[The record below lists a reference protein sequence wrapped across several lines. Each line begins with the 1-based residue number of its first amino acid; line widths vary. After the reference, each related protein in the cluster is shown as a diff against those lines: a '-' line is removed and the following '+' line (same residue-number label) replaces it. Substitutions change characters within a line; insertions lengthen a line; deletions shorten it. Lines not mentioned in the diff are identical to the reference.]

1 MKKSLNI
8 LIFTALLGAVGCTQ
22 QPTATIE
29 GTITEAKDKTLYLDY
44 LGISQTSVRDSVKLN
59 DKGSFHFQVP
69 APECFDFYRLRV
81 GSRSLPIAIDS
92 TEHVQVS
99 ASLDSLPYTLNING
113 SEVSA
118 QMAQLRASARTA
130 TRDVLREQTQKIILA
145 NPRSLVAYYALF
157 LKQNGLPIWDMADPS
172 DRRLYQAVATSYNLW
187 MPEYNRTK
195 ALYNQ
200 VLEYMQAERSLRSQ
214 LAAQQLIADSENAFL
229 DITLPDAKGQM
240 QSLSQYRGKVIVLD
254 FSSTEMEQYVAY
266 NFELRELYNQYH
278 KQGLE
283 IYSVGIERNLLAWE
297 EATENLPWLTVR
309 ALDNEI
315 TEVLTRYNVQSLPT
329 LFLFDKEGNV
339 QGRYTDFTALE
350 ADINKYL

>member
-1 MKKSLNI
+1 MKNQLS
-8 LIFTALLGAVGCTQ
+8 LIFVGFIVLVGCTKQPTFTISGTLTNAANKTIYLEHTALLGT
-22 QPTATIE
+22 TIVDSCHIDTD
-29 GTITEAKDKTLYLDY
+29 GNYSLEA
-44 LGISQTSVRDSVKLN
+44 
-59 DKGSFHFQVP
+59 P
-69 APECFDFYRLRV
+69 APTYPDFYRLRV
-81 GSRSLPIAIDS
+81 ASRSLPIAIDS

-329 LFLFDKEGNV
+329 LFLFDKEGNI
-339 QGRYTDFTALE
+339 QGRYTNFTALE

>member
-1 MKKSLNI
+1 MKNQLS
-8 LIFTALLGAVGCTQ
+8 LIFVGFIVLVGCSKQPTFTVSGTLINAADKTIYLEHTALLGTTLVDSCHIDTDGNYSL
-22 QPTATIE
+22 
-29 GTITEAKDKTLYLDY
+29 EA
-44 LGISQTSVRDSVKLN
+44 
-59 DKGSFHFQVP
+59 P
-69 APECFDFYRLRV
+69 APTYPDFYRLRV
-81 GSRSLPIAIDS
+81 GSRSLPLAIDS
-92 TEHVQVS
+92 TEQVQVS

-200 VLEYMQAERSLRSQ
+200 VLEFMQAERSLRSQ

-283 IYSVGIERNLLAWE
+283 IYSVSIDRNQLAWE
-297 EATENLPWLTVR
+297 DATEHLPWTIVR
-309 ALDNEI
+309 AYENDAVQ
-315 TEVLTRYNVQSLPT
+315 VLTQYNVQSLPT
-329 LFLFDKEGNV
+329 LYLFDREGNV
-339 QGRYTDFTALE
+339 QGRYTDFKSLE
-350 ADINKYL
+350 TDIAKYL

>member
-1 MKKSLNI
+1 MKNQLS
-8 LIFTALLGAVGCTQ
+8 LIFVGFIVLVGCTKQPTFTISGTLTNADDKTIYLEHTALLGT
-22 QPTATIE
+22 TIVDSCHIDTD
-29 GTITEAKDKTLYLDY
+29 GNYSLEA
-44 LGISQTSVRDSVKLN
+44 
-59 DKGSFHFQVP
+59 P
-69 APECFDFYRLRV
+69 APTYPDFYRLRV
-81 GSRSLPIAIDS
+81 GSRSLPLAIDS

>member
-1 MKKSLNI
+1 MKNQLS
-8 LIFTALLGAVGCTQ
+8 LIFIGFIVLVGCSKQPTFTVSGTLTNAQDQTIYLEHTALLGTTLVDSCQIDTDGNFS
-22 QPTATIE
+22 IE
-29 GTITEAKDKTLYLDY
+29 A
-44 LGISQTSVRDSVKLN
+44 
-59 DKGSFHFQVP
+59 P
-69 APECFDFYRLRV
+69 APTYPDFYRLRV
-81 GSRSLPIAIDS
+81 GSRSLPLAIDS
-92 TEHVQVS
+92 TEQVQVS

-113 SEVSA
+113 SEASVH
-118 QMAQLRASARTA
+118 MAQLRASARTA

-214 LAAQQLIADSENAFL
+214 LAAQQLIEEAENAFL
-229 DITLPDAKGQM
+229 DITLSDAKGQT
-240 QSLSQYRGKVIVLD
+240 QPLSQYRGKVIVLD

-278 KQGLE
+278 NKGLE
-283 IYSVGIERNLLAWE
+283 IYSVSIDRNQLAWE
-297 EATENLPWLTVR
+297 DATENLPWTTVR
-309 ALDNEI
+309 AYENDAVQ
-315 TEVLTRYNVQSLPT
+315 VLTQYNVQSLPT
-329 LFLFDKEGNV
+329 LFLFDREGNI

>member
-1 MKKSLNI
+1 MKNQLS
-8 LIFTALLGAVGCTQ
+8 LIFVGFIVLVGCTKQPTFTISGTLTNAADKTIYLEHTALLGT
-22 QPTATIE
+22 TIVDSCHIDTD
-29 GTITEAKDKTLYLDY
+29 GNYSLEA
-44 LGISQTSVRDSVKLN
+44 
-59 DKGSFHFQVP
+59 P
-69 APECFDFYRLRV
+69 APTYPDFYRLRV
-81 GSRSLPIAIDS
+81 GSRSLPLAIDS

-278 KQGLE
+278 KSGLE

-339 QGRYTDFTALE
+339 QGRYTDFNALE

>member
-1 MKKSLNI
+1 MKNQLS
-8 LIFTALLGAVGCTQ
+8 LIFVGFIVLVGCTKQPTFTISGTLTNAADKTIYLEHTALLGT
-22 QPTATIE
+22 TIVDSCHIDTD
-29 GTITEAKDKTLYLDY
+29 GNYSLEA
-44 LGISQTSVRDSVKLN
+44 
-59 DKGSFHFQVP
+59 P
-69 APECFDFYRLRV
+69 APTYPDFYRLRV
-81 GSRSLPIAIDS
+81 GSRSLPLAIDS

-145 NPRSLVAYYALF
+145 NPHSLVAYYALF
-157 LKQNGLPIWDMADPS
+157 LKQNGLPIWDMANPS

-187 MPEYNRTK
+187 MPEYIRTK

-214 LAAQQLIADSENAFL
+214 LAAQQLIAESENAFL

-350 ADINKYL
+350 TDINKYL

>member
-1 MKKSLNI
+1 MKNKIS
-8 LIFTALLGAVGCTQ
+8 LIFIGFIVLVGCSKQPTFTVSGTLTNAQDQTIYLEHTALLGTTLVDSCHIDTDGNYSL
-22 QPTATIE
+22 
-29 GTITEAKDKTLYLDY
+29 EA
-44 LGISQTSVRDSVKLN
+44 
-59 DKGSFHFQVP
+59 P
-69 APECFDFYRLRV
+69 APTYPDFYRLRV
-81 GSRSLPIAIDS
+81 GSRSLPLAIDS
-92 TEHVQVS
+92 TEQVQVS
-99 ASLDSLPYTLNING
+99 ASLDSLPYTLKING

-187 MPEYNRTK
+187 MPEYDRTK

-214 LAAQQLIADSENAFL
+214 LAAQQLIEEAENAFL
-229 DITLPDAKGQM
+229 DITLSDAKGQT
-240 QSLSQYRGKVIVLD
+240 QPLSQYRGKVIVLD

-278 KQGLE
+278 NKGLE
-283 IYSVGIERNLLAWE
+283 IYSVSIDRNQLAWE
-297 EATENLPWLTVR
+297 DATENLPWTTVR
-309 ALDNEI
+309 AYENDAVQ
-315 TEVLTRYNVQSLPT
+315 VLTQYNVQSLPT
-329 LFLFDKEGNV
+329 LFLFDREGNI

>member
-1 MKKSLNI
+1 MKNQLS
-8 LIFTALLGAVGCTQ
+8 LIFVGFIVLVGCTKQPTFTISGTLTNAADKTIYLEHTALLGT
-22 QPTATIE
+22 TIVDSCHIDTD
-29 GTITEAKDKTLYLDY
+29 GNYSLEA
-44 LGISQTSVRDSVKLN
+44 
-59 DKGSFHFQVP
+59 P
-69 APECFDFYRLRV
+69 APTYPDFYRLRV

-130 TRDVLREQTQKIILA
+130 TRDVLREHTQKIILA

-157 LKQNGLPIWDMADPS
+157 LKQNGLPIWDIADPS

>member
-1 MKKSLNI
+1 MKNQLS
-8 LIFTALLGAVGCTQ
+8 LIFVGFIVLVGCTKQPTFTISGTLTNAADKTIYLEHTALLGT
-22 QPTATIE
+22 TIVDSCHIDTD
-29 GTITEAKDKTLYLDY
+29 GNYSLEA
-44 LGISQTSVRDSVKLN
+44 
-59 DKGSFHFQVP
+59 P
-69 APECFDFYRLRV
+69 APTYPDFYRLRV
-81 GSRSLPIAIDS
+81 GSRSLPLAIDS

-113 SEVSA
+113 SDVSV
-118 QMAQLRASARTA
+118 QMAQLRATARTA

-200 VLEYMQAERSLRSQ
+200 VLEHMKAERSLRSQ
-214 LAAQQLIADSENAFL
+214 LAAQQLIAESENAFL
-229 DITLPDAKGQM
+229 DITLSDARGQM

-266 NFELRELYNQYH
+266 NFELRELYNQYY
-278 KQGLE
+278 KSGLE

-339 QGRYTDFTALE
+339 QGRYTDFNALE

>member
-1 MKKSLNI
+1 MKNKIS
-8 LIFTALLGAVGCTQ
+8 LIFVGFIVLVGCTKQPTSTISGTLTNAADKTIYLEHTALLGT
-22 QPTATIE
+22 TIVDSCIIDVD
-29 GTITEAKDKTLYLDY
+29 GNFSLEA
-44 LGISQTSVRDSVKLN
+44 
-59 DKGSFHFQVP
+59 P
-69 APECFDFYRLRV
+69 APTYPDFYRLRV
-81 GSRSLPIAIDS
+81 GSRALPLAIDS
-92 TEHVQVS
+92 IEHVQVS
-99 ASLDSLPYTLNING
+99 TSLDSLPYTLNING
-113 SEVSA
+113 SDVSV
-118 QMAQLRASARTA
+118 QMAQLRATARTA

-145 NPRSLVAYYALF
+145 NPRSSVAYYALF

-200 VLEYMQAERSLRSQ
+200 VLEHMKAERSLRSQ
-214 LAAQQLIADSENAFL
+214 LAAQQLIAESENAFL
-229 DITLPDAKGQM
+229 DITLSDARGQM

-278 KQGLE
+278 KRGLE
-283 IYSVGIERNLLAWE
+283 IYSIGIERNLLAWE

-315 TEVLTRYNVQSLPT
+315 TEVLTRYNVQSIPT

>member
-1 MKKSLNI
+1 MKNQLS
-8 LIFTALLGAVGCTQ
+8 LIFVGFIVLVGCTKQPTFTISGTLTNAADKIIYLEHTALLGT
-22 QPTATIE
+22 TIVDSCHIDTD
-29 GTITEAKDKTLYLDY
+29 GNYSLEA
-44 LGISQTSVRDSVKLN
+44 
-59 DKGSFHFQVP
+59 P
-69 APECFDFYRLRV
+69 APTYPDFYRLRV

-229 DITLPDAKGQM
+229 DITLPDTKGQM

>member
-1 MKKSLNI
+1 MKNQLS
-8 LIFTALLGAVGCTQ
+8 LIFVGFIVLVGCTKQPTFTISGTLTNAADKTIYLEHTALLGT
-22 QPTATIE
+22 TIVDSCHIDTD
-29 GTITEAKDKTLYLDY
+29 GNYSLEA
-44 LGISQTSVRDSVKLN
+44 
-59 DKGSFHFQVP
+59 P
-69 APECFDFYRLRV
+69 APTYPDFYRLRV
-81 GSRSLPIAIDS
+81 GSRSLPLAIDS
-92 TEHVQVS
+92 IEQVQVS
-99 ASLDSLPYTLNING
+99 TSLDSLPYTLNING

>member
-1 MKKSLNI
+1 MKNQLS
-8 LIFTALLGAVGCTQ
+8 LIFVGFIVLVGCTKQPTFTISGTLTNAADKTIYLEHTALLGT
-22 QPTATIE
+22 TIVDSCHIDTD
-29 GTITEAKDKTLYLDY
+29 GNYSLEA
-44 LGISQTSVRDSVKLN
+44 
-59 DKGSFHFQVP
+59 P
-69 APECFDFYRLRV
+69 APTYPDFYRLRV
-81 GSRSLPIAIDS
+81 GSRSLPLAIDS
-92 TEHVQVS
+92 IEQVQVS
-99 ASLDSLPYTLNING
+99 TSLDSLPYTLNING

-254 FSSTEMEQYVAY
+254 FSSTEIEQYVAY

>member
-1 MKKSLNI
+1 MKNQLS
-8 LIFTALLGAVGCTQ
+8 LIFFGFIVLVGCTKQPTFTISGTLTNAADKTIYLEHTALLGT
-22 QPTATIE
+22 TIVDSCHIDTD
-29 GTITEAKDKTLYLDY
+29 GNYSLEA
-44 LGISQTSVRDSVKLN
+44 
-59 DKGSFHFQVP
+59 P
-69 APECFDFYRLRV
+69 APTYPDFYRLRV
-81 GSRSLPIAIDS
+81 GSRSLPLAIDS

-99 ASLDSLPYTLNING
+99 TSLDSLPYTLNING

-118 QMAQLRASARTA
+118 QMAQLRTTARTA

-200 VLEYMQAERSLRSQ
+200 VLEHMKAERSLRSQ
-214 LAAQQLIADSENAFL
+214 LAAQQLIAESENAFL
-229 DITLPDAKGQM
+229 DITLSDARGQM

-278 KQGLE
+278 KRGLE
-283 IYSVGIERNLLAWE
+283 IYSIGIERNLLAWE

-315 TEVLTRYNVQSLPT
+315 TEVLTRYNVQSIPT

-339 QGRYTDFTALE
+339 QGRYTDFTELE

>member
-1 MKKSLNI
+1 MKNQLS
-8 LIFTALLGAVGCTQ
+8 LIFVGFIVLVGCTKQPTFTISGTLTNAADKTIYLEHTALLGT
-22 QPTATIE
+22 TIVDSCHIDTD
-29 GTITEAKDKTLYLDY
+29 GNYSLEA
-44 LGISQTSVRDSVKLN
+44 
-59 DKGSFHFQVP
+59 P
-69 APECFDFYRLRV
+69 APTYPDFYRLRV

-297 EATENLPWLTVR
+297 EVTENLPWLTVR

>member
-1 MKKSLNI
+1 MKNQLS
-8 LIFTALLGAVGCTQ
+8 LIFVGFIVLVGCTKQPTFTISGILTNAADKTIYLEHTALLGT
-22 QPTATIE
+22 TIVDSCHIDTD
-29 GTITEAKDKTLYLDY
+29 GNYSLEA
-44 LGISQTSVRDSVKLN
+44 
-59 DKGSFHFQVP
+59 P
-69 APECFDFYRLRV
+69 APTYPDFYRLRV

>member
-1 MKKSLNI
+1 MKNQLS
-8 LIFTALLGAVGCTQ
+8 LIFVGFIVLVGCTKQPTFTISGTLTNAADKTIYLEHTALLGT
-22 QPTATIE
+22 TIVDSCHIDTD
-29 GTITEAKDKTLYLDY
+29 GNYSLEA
-44 LGISQTSVRDSVKLN
+44 
-59 DKGSFHFQVP
+59 P
-69 APECFDFYRLRV
+69 APTYPDFYRLRV
-81 GSRSLPIAIDS
+81 GSRSLPLAIDS

-99 ASLDSLPYTLNING
+99 TSLDSLPYTLNING

-130 TRDVLREQTQKIILA
+130 TREVLREQTQKIILA

>member
-1 MKKSLNI
+1 MKNQLS
-8 LIFTALLGAVGCTQ
+8 LIFVGFIVLVGCTKQPTFTISGTLTNAADKTIYLEHTALLGT
-22 QPTATIE
+22 TIVDSCHIDTD
-29 GTITEAKDKTLYLDY
+29 GNYSLEA
-44 LGISQTSVRDSVKLN
+44 
-59 DKGSFHFQVP
+59 P
-69 APECFDFYRLRV
+69 APTYPDFYRLRV
-81 GSRSLPIAIDS
+81 GSRSLPLAIDS

-214 LAAQQLIADSENAFL
+214 LAAQQLIADAENAFL
-229 DITLPDAKGQM
+229 DITLPDNKGQM

>member
-1 MKKSLNI
+1 MKNQLS
-8 LIFTALLGAVGCTQ
+8 LIFVGFIALVGCSKQPTFTVSGKLNNAVNKTIYLEQTALL
-22 QPTATIE
+22 AT
-29 GTITEAKDKTLYLDY
+29 TIVDSCIIDVDGNFSLEA
-44 LGISQTSVRDSVKLN
+44 
-59 DKGSFHFQVP
+59 P
-69 APECFDFYRLRV
+69 APTYPDFYRLRV
-81 GSRSLPIAIDS
+81 GSRSLPLAIDS

-99 ASLDSLPYTLNING
+99 TSLDSLPYTLNING

-145 NPRSLVAYYALF
+145 NPRTLVAYYALF

-278 KQGLE
+278 KSGLE

>member
-1 MKKSLNI
+1 MKNQLS
-8 LIFTALLGAVGCTQ
+8 LIFVGFIVLVGCTKQPTFTISGTLINAADKTIYLEHTALLGT
-22 QPTATIE
+22 TIVDSCHI
-29 GTITEAKDKTLYLDY
+29 GTDGNYSLEA
-44 LGISQTSVRDSVKLN
+44 
-59 DKGSFHFQVP
+59 P
-69 APECFDFYRLRV
+69 APTYPDFYRLRV
-81 GSRSLPIAIDS
+81 GSRSLPLAIDS

-214 LAAQQLIADSENAFL
+214 LAAQQLIEDSENAFL

>member
-1 MKKSLNI
+1 MKNQLS
-8 LIFTALLGAVGCTQ
+8 LIFVGFIVLVGCTKQPTFTISGTLTNAADKTIYLEHTALLST
-22 QPTATIE
+22 TIVDSCHIDTD
-29 GTITEAKDKTLYLDY
+29 GNYSLEA
-44 LGISQTSVRDSVKLN
+44 
-59 DKGSFHFQVP
+59 P
-69 APECFDFYRLRV
+69 APTYPDFYCLRV
-81 GSRSLPIAIDS
+81 GSRSLPLAIDS

-113 SEVSA
+113 SKVSV

-214 LAAQQLIADSENAFL
+214 LAAQQLIAESENAFL
-229 DITLPDAKGQM
+229 DITLPDTQGQM

>member
-1 MKKSLNI
+1 MKNQLS
-8 LIFTALLGAVGCTQ
+8 LIFVGFIVLVGCTKQPTFTISGTLTNAADKTIYLEHTALLGT
-22 QPTATIE
+22 TIVDSCHIDTD
-29 GTITEAKDKTLYLDY
+29 GNYSLEA
-44 LGISQTSVRDSVKLN
+44 
-59 DKGSFHFQVP
+59 P
-69 APECFDFYRLRV
+69 APTYPDFYRLRV

-130 TRDVLREQTQKIILA
+130 TREVLRKQTQKIILA

>member
-1 MKKSLNI
+1 MKNQLS
-8 LIFTALLGAVGCTQ
+8 LIFVGFIVLVGCTKHPTFTISGTLTNADDKTIYLEHTALLGT
-22 QPTATIE
+22 TIVDSCHIDTD
-29 GTITEAKDKTLYLDY
+29 GNYSLEA
-44 LGISQTSVRDSVKLN
+44 
-59 DKGSFHFQVP
+59 P
-69 APECFDFYRLRV
+69 APTYPDFYRLRV
-81 GSRSLPIAIDS
+81 GSRSLPLAIDS

-99 ASLDSLPYTLNING
+99 TSLDSLPYTLNING
-113 SEVSA
+113 SDVSA

-229 DITLPDAKGQM
+229 DITLPDNKGQM

-278 KQGLE
+278 KSGLE

>member
-1 MKKSLNI
+1 MKNQLS
-8 LIFTALLGAVGCTQ
+8 LIFVGFIVLVGCTKQPTFTISGTLTNAADKTIYLEHTALLGT
-22 QPTATIE
+22 TIVDSCHIDTD
-29 GTITEAKDKTLYLDY
+29 GNYSLEA
-44 LGISQTSVRDSVKLN
+44 
-59 DKGSFHFQVP
+59 P
-69 APECFDFYRLRV
+69 APTYPDFYRLRV
-81 GSRSLPIAIDS
+81 GSRSLPLAIDS
-92 TEHVQVS
+92 TEQVQVS
-99 ASLDSLPYTLNING
+99 TSLDSLPYTLQING
-113 SEVSA
+113 SEASK

-187 MPEYNRTK
+187 MPDYNRTK

>member
-1 MKKSLNI
+1 MKNQLS
-8 LIFTALLGAVGCTQ
+8 LIFVGFIVLVGCTKQPTFTVSGTLTNAADKTIYLEHTALLGTTIVDSCHIDTDGNYSLEALA
-22 QPTATIE
+22 PT
-29 GTITEAKDKTLYLDY
+29 Y
-44 LGISQTSVRDSVKLN
+44 
-59 DKGSFHFQVP
+59 P
-69 APECFDFYRLRV
+69 DFYRLRV
-81 GSRSLPIAIDS
+81 GSRSLPLAIDS
-92 TEHVQVS
+92 TEQVQVS
-99 ASLDSLPYTLNING
+99 TSLDSLPYTLNING

-214 LAAQQLIADSENAFL
+214 LAAQQLIAESENAFL

>member
-1 MKKSLNI
+1 MKNQLS
-8 LIFTALLGAVGCTQ
+8 LIFVGFIVLVGCTKQPTFTISGTLTNAADKTIYLEHTALLGT
-22 QPTATIE
+22 TIVDSCHIDTD
-29 GTITEAKDKTLYLDY
+29 GNYSLEA
-44 LGISQTSVRDSVKLN
+44 
-59 DKGSFHFQVP
+59 P
-69 APECFDFYRLRV
+69 APTYPDFYRLRV
-81 GSRSLPIAIDS
+81 GSRSLPLAIDS
-92 TEHVQVS
+92 IEQVQVS
-99 ASLDSLPYTLNING
+99 TSLDSLPYTLNING

-229 DITLPDAKGQM
+229 DITLPDTKGQM

-339 QGRYTDFTALE
+339 QGRYTNFTALE

>member
-1 MKKSLNI
+1 MKNQLS
-8 LIFTALLGAVGCTQ
+8 LIFVGFIVLVGCTKQPTFTISGTLTNAADKTIYLEHTALLGT
-22 QPTATIE
+22 TIVDSCHIDTD
-29 GTITEAKDKTLYLDY
+29 GNYSLEA
-44 LGISQTSVRDSVKLN
+44 
-59 DKGSFHFQVP
+59 P
-69 APECFDFYRLRV
+69 APTYPDFYRLRV

-99 ASLDSLPYTLNING
+99 TSLDSLPYTLNING

>member
-1 MKKSLNI
+1 MKNQLS
-8 LIFTALLGAVGCTQ
+8 LIFVGFIVLVGCTKQPTFTISGILTNAADKTIYLEHTALLGT
-22 QPTATIE
+22 TIVDSCHIDTD
-29 GTITEAKDKTLYLDY
+29 GNYSLEA
-44 LGISQTSVRDSVKLN
+44 
-59 DKGSFHFQVP
+59 P
-69 APECFDFYRLRV
+69 APTYPDFYRLRV

-214 LAAQQLIADSENAFL
+214 LAAQQLIADAENAFL

-278 KQGLE
+278 KSGLE

-339 QGRYTDFTALE
+339 QGRYTDFNALE

>member
-1 MKKSLNI
+1 MKNQLS
-8 LIFTALLGAVGCTQ
+8 LIFVGFIVLVGCTKQPTFTISGTLTNAADKTIYLEHTALLGT
-22 QPTATIE
+22 TIVDSCHINTD
-29 GTITEAKDKTLYLDY
+29 GNYSLEA
-44 LGISQTSVRDSVKLN
+44 
-59 DKGSFHFQVP
+59 P
-69 APECFDFYRLRV
+69 APTYPDFYRLRV
-81 GSRSLPIAIDS
+81 GSRSLPLAIDS

-278 KQGLE
+278 KSGLE

>member
-1 MKKSLNI
+1 MKNQLS
-8 LIFTALLGAVGCTQ
+8 LIFVGFIVLVGCTKQPTFTISGRLTNAADKTIYLEHTALLGTTIVDSCHIDTDGNYSLEASA
-22 QPTATIE
+22 PT
-29 GTITEAKDKTLYLDY
+29 Y
-44 LGISQTSVRDSVKLN
+44 
-59 DKGSFHFQVP
+59 P
-69 APECFDFYRLRV
+69 DFYRLRV
-81 GSRSLPIAIDS
+81 GSRSLPLAIDS

-130 TRDVLREQTQKIILA
+130 TREVLREQTQKIILA

-229 DITLPDAKGQM
+229 DITLPDNKGQM

>member
-1 MKKSLNI
+1 MKNQLS
-8 LIFTALLGAVGCTQ
+8 LIFVGFIVLVGCTKQPTFTISGTLTNAADKTIYLEHTALLGT
-22 QPTATIE
+22 TIVDSCHIDTD
-29 GTITEAKDKTLYLDY
+29 GNYSLEA
-44 LGISQTSVRDSVKLN
+44 
-59 DKGSFHFQVP
+59 P
-69 APECFDFYRLRV
+69 APTYPDFYRLRV

-214 LAAQQLIADSENAFL
+214 LAAQQLIAESENAFL

>member
-1 MKKSLNI
+1 MKNQLS
-8 LIFTALLGAVGCTQ
+8 LIFVGFIVLVGCTKQPTFTISGTLTNAADKTIYLEHTALLGT
-22 QPTATIE
+22 TIVDSCHIDTD
-29 GTITEAKDKTLYLDY
+29 GNYSLEA
-44 LGISQTSVRDSVKLN
+44 
-59 DKGSFHFQVP
+59 P
-69 APECFDFYRLRV
+69 APTYPDFYRLRV
-81 GSRSLPIAIDS
+81 GSRSLPLAIDS

-229 DITLPDAKGQM
+229 DITLPDNKGQM

-297 EATENLPWLTVR
+297 ESTENLPWLTVR

>member
-1 MKKSLNI
+1 MKNQLSF
-8 LIFTALLGAVGCTQ
+8 IFVGFIVLVGCTKQPTFTISGTLTNAADKTIYLEHTALLGT
-22 QPTATIE
+22 TIVDSCQIDTD
-29 GTITEAKDKTLYLDY
+29 GNYSLEA
-44 LGISQTSVRDSVKLN
+44 
-59 DKGSFHFQVP
+59 P
-69 APECFDFYRLRV
+69 APTYPDFYRLRV
-81 GSRSLPIAIDS
+81 GSRSLPLAIDS

-99 ASLDSLPYTLNING
+99 TSLDSLPYTLNING

-130 TRDVLREQTQKIILA
+130 TREVLREQTQKIILA

-278 KQGLE
+278 KSGLE